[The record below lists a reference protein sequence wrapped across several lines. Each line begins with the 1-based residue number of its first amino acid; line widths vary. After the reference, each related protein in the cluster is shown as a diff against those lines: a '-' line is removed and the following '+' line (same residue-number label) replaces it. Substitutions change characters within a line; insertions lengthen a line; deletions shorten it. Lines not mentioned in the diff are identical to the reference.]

1 MRPSIVW
8 RIGARK
14 GSASARN
21 WPVDGGAGLELRRGV
36 PECRR
41 RGVATPARRIMGVSP
56 DEGPGSEKRTLRFL
70 WPGVL
75 GTVASAVVS
84 SVLIE
89 TAGVLRRERRM
100 AMGKSRSSM
109 FASDMFASD
118 MLTSSPKANDKD
130 SFGKNARVKNRE
142 RANVGADGGDE
153 MSEDW
158 PCFVWQ
164 QAPQSRIQNNDV
176 ALELSSSLHRDV
188 SRKTMPLTRASAGC
202 CPLFTYFLSR
212 HSVRGLCTGPAP
224 RIFCIDHELTAS
236 RCGDF
241 ARVRDMACASLDPF
255 GGVYVE
261 RVDVVRHGD
270 HGCCGFWQVGA

>member
-14 GSASARN
+14 GSASARD
-21 WPVDGGAGLELRRGV
+21 WPADGGAGLELRKGV

-41 RGVATPARRIMGVSP
+41 RGVATPVRRIMGVSP

-100 AMGKSRSSM
+100 AMGRSRSSI
-109 FASDMFASD
+109 FASD
-118 MLTSSPKANDKD
+118 MLASDMLASSPKANDKD
-130 SFGKNARVKNRE
+130 GFGKNARVKKRGSANVEADGDDQIVKTGLVMFDNKLRNRE
-142 RANVGADGGDE
+142 YKTTMLCWSFPLPYTETCRARQ
-153 MSEDW
+153 
-158 PCFVWQ
+158 C
-164 QAPQSRIQNNDV
+164 
-176 ALELSSSLHRDV
+176 
-188 SRKTMPLTRASAGC
+188 PLTRASAGC

-224 RIFCIDHELTAS
+224 HVVAS
-236 RCGDF
+236 T
-241 ARVRDMACASLDPF
+241 VN
-255 GGVYVE
+255 
-261 RVDVVRHGD
+261 
-270 HGCCGFWQVGA
+270 